1 MSMNVGQLIE
11 KLQEIAEKHGKET
24 KIVGGYLSD
33 DGGLSSVTL
42 LNNKDDEYEGKDDEE
57 IDGIYFE

>member
-24 KIVGGYLSD
+24 NIVGGYLTD
-33 DGGLSSVTL
+33 DGGLTSVTL
-42 LNNKDDEYEGKDDEE
+42 LNDEGSEYEGKDNEE
-57 IDGIYFE
+57 IDGVYFE